1 MLLQACTWPVRK
13 EDLCAAQV
21 SDHLEFGQ
29 EDSDEA
35 KTAALAS
42 ILAVGEVVRVK
53 VVEVAFDERCASS

>member
-1 MLLQACTWPVRK
+1 MLLQACAWPVR
-13 EDLCAAQV
+13 EGDVCAAQV
-21 SDHLEFGQ
+21 SDHLEFGK

-42 ILAVGEVVRVK
+42 ILAVGEAVKVK